1 MMLFHKMSLADKYD
15 HIVKTLKRFP
25 LTFCYIIIATVYL
38 WIFSHKQQNLESG
51 IDFFMIFWPLSG
63 TVFSYVVHLY
73 SENKSRGKSLIINFL
88 SNILWMTICVFF
100 SHNFP
105 LNNSFKASCVAC
117 CVAIV
122 LALWV
127 IPFVGQKDDRP
138 AINFVLGFVKHIFL
152 SLIVSLIL
160 FLGLELLIQSFI
172 FLFDFHVEETQVL
185 YLLIFCF
192 FFLAPSLVVLQTPSG
207 EDKYAVRN
215 WTENKFMNGVIH
227 FLVIPLHLVYLLTL
241 YLYVIKIV
249 LTWTLPNGW
258 VSWLVTALMFLT
270 IVIVFLLYPVNF
282 QAEKKRFDQLVLRYL
297 PIVVLPLLFLM
308 SIGIIRR
315 FNDYGISVL
324 RIYLLAFNLW
334 CYAVCIGLYVVKS
347 KRLSWIVGS
356 FTVLML
362 TLTVLPYNVFTFT
375 RNKLQSDIKQIAV
388 ENGVTNFPMDSAT
401 YKKLLNKIGEVQ
413 GEQLSDKLY
422 YLSSTFDTL
431 AIDGLVDRKGVFIYE
446 FLYMSKVKTEK
457 HFVDIDCKHSD
468 SLCRIPKGYTS
479 YRIVGHDYSSERFS
493 FETKN
498 DTMFITMDYMLN
510 DKKVEDVISIPIN
523 TLDEMYKV
531 DKPLPITF
539 YGKNICFYMTN
550 LVGDLNEHS
559 VNLRGILFKK

>member
-1 MMLFHKMSLADKYD
+1 MSLADKYD

-38 WIFSHKQQNLESG
+38 WIFSHKRQNLESG
-51 IDFFMIFWPLSG
+51 IEFFMIFWPLSG

-73 SENKSRGKSLIINFL
+73 SENKSRGKSLIINLL
-88 SNILWMTICVFF
+88 SNILWTTICVFF

-138 AINFVLGFVKHIFL
+138 AINFVLGLVKHIFL

-192 FFLAPSLVVLQTPSG
+192 FFLAPSLVVLQTPSR

-270 IVIVFLLYPVNF
+270 IVIVYLLYPVNF

-375 RNKLQSDIKQIAV
+375 RNKLQSDIKQVAV

-431 AIDGLVDRKGVFIYE
+431 AIDELVDRKGVFIYE
-446 FLYMSKVKTEK
+446 FLYRSEVKTES

-523 TLDEMYKV
+523 TLDEM
-531 DKPLPITF
+531 DKADNPLPITF

-550 LVGDLNEHS
+550 LEGDLNEHS
-559 VNLRGILFKK
+559 VDLKGILFKK

>member
-1 MMLFHKMSLADKYD
+1 
-15 HIVKTLKRFP
+15 
-25 LTFCYIIIATVYL
+25 
-38 WIFSHKQQNLESG
+38 
-51 IDFFMIFWPLSG
+51 
-63 TVFSYVVHLY
+63 
-73 SENKSRGKSLIINFL
+73 
-88 SNILWMTICVFF
+88 
-100 SHNFP
+100 
-105 LNNSFKASCVAC
+105 
-117 CVAIV
+117 
-122 LALWV
+122 
-127 IPFVGQKDDRP
+127 
-138 AINFVLGFVKHIFL
+138 
-152 SLIVSLIL
+152 
-160 FLGLELLIQSFI
+160 
-172 FLFDFHVEETQVL
+172 
-185 YLLIFCF
+185 
-192 FFLAPSLVVLQTPSG
+192 
-207 EDKYAVRN
+207 
-215 WTENKFMNGVIH
+215 
-227 FLVIPLHLVYLLTL
+227 
-241 YLYVIKIV
+241 
-249 LTWTLPNGW
+249 
-258 VSWLVTALMFLT
+258 
-270 IVIVFLLYPVNF
+270 
-282 QAEKKRFDQLVLRYL
+282 
-297 PIVVLPLLFLM
+297 M

-375 RNKLQSDIKQIAV
+375 RNKLQSDIKQIAM
-388 ENGVTNFPMDSAT
+388 ENGVTKFPMDSAT

-431 AIDGLVDRKGVFIYE
+431 AIDELVDRKGVFIYE
-446 FLYMSKVKTEK
+446 FLYRSEVKTES

-498 DTMFITMDYMLN
+498 NTMFITMDYILN

-523 TLDEMYKV
+523 TLDEM
-531 DKPLPITF
+531 DKADNPLPITF

-550 LVGDLNEHS
+550 LEGDLNEHS
-559 VNLRGILFKK
+559 VDLRGILFKK

>member
-1 MMLFHKMSLADKYD
+1 MMLFNKMSLADKYD

-25 LTFCYIIIATVYL
+25 FTFCYIIIATVYL
-38 WIFSHKQQNLESG
+38 WIFSHNRQNLESG
-51 IDFFMIFWPLSG
+51 IEFFMIFWPLSG

-73 SENKSRGKSLIINFL
+73 SENKSRGKRLIINLL
-88 SNILWMTICVFF
+88 SNILWTAICVFL

-105 LNNSFKASCVAC
+105 LNNSFKASCLAC

-122 LALWV
+122 LSLGI

-138 AINFVLGFVKHIFL
+138 AISFVLGFIKHICL
-152 SLIVSLIL
+152 SLIVSFIL
-160 FLGLELLIQSFI
+160 FLGLELLIQSLV
-172 FLFDFHVEETQVL
+172 FLFDLYIGDKQVL

-192 FFLAPSLVVLQTPSG
+192 FFLAPSLVVLQTPSV
-207 EDKYAVRN
+207 EDKYAVSD
-215 WTENKFMNGVIH
+215 WMQNKFMNGVIH
-227 FLVIPLHLVYLLTL
+227 FLVIPLHFVYLLTL

-270 IVIVFLLYPVNF
+270 IVIVFLLYPINF

-375 RNKLQSDIKQIAV
+375 RNKLQSDIKQIAM
-388 ENGVTNFPMDSAT
+388 ENGVTKFPMDSAT
-401 YKKLLNKIGEVQ
+401 YKKLVKSLGEVQ
-413 GEQLSDKLY
+413 GEQLSDKVY

-446 FLYMSKVKTEK
+446 FLYRSEVKTES
-457 HFVDIDCKHSD
+457 HFVDIDCKYSAFA
-468 SLCRIPKGYTS
+468 CTIPKGYTS
-479 YRIVGHDYSSERFS
+479 YRIVGHDYSSEGFS

-510 DKKVEDVISIPIN
+510 NKRVEDLISIPVN
-523 TLDEMYKV
+523 TLKEMDKADKV
-531 DKPLPITF
+531 SSPTF
-539 YGKNICFYMTN
+539 YGKSICFYMTN
-550 LVGDLNEHS
+550 LSCDLEEDN
-559 VNLRGILFKK
+559 VNLRGVLFIK

>member
-1 MMLFHKMSLADKYD
+1 MMLFNKMSLADKYD

-38 WIFSHKQQNLESG
+38 WIFSHKRQNLESG
-51 IDFFMIFWPLSG
+51 IEFFMIFWPLSG

-73 SENKSRGKSLIINFL
+73 SENKSRGKSLIINLL
-88 SNILWMTICVFF
+88 SNILWTTICVFF

-138 AINFVLGFVKHIFL
+138 AINFVLGLVKHIFL

-192 FFLAPSLVVLQTPSG
+192 FFLAPSLVVLQTPSR

-270 IVIVFLLYPVNF
+270 IVIVYLLYPVNF

-375 RNKLQSDIKQIAV
+375 RNKLQSDIKQVAV

-431 AIDGLVDRKGVFIYE
+431 AIDELVDRKGVFIYE
-446 FLYMSKVKTEK
+446 FLYRSEVKTES

-523 TLDEMYKV
+523 TLDEM
-531 DKPLPITF
+531 DKADNPLPITF

-550 LVGDLNEHS
+550 LEGDLNEHS
-559 VNLRGILFKK
+559 VDLKGILFKK

>member
-1 MMLFHKMSLADKYD
+1 MMLFNKMSLADKYD

-25 LTFCYIIIATVYL
+25 FTFCYIIIATVYL
-38 WIFSHKQQNLESG
+38 WIFSHNRQNLESG
-51 IDFFMIFWPLSG
+51 IEFFMIFWPLSG

-73 SENKSRGKSLIINFL
+73 SENKSRGKSLIINLL
-88 SNILWMTICVFF
+88 SNILWTAICVFF

-192 FFLAPSLVVLQTPSG
+192 FFLAPSLVVLQTPSV
-207 EDKYAVRN
+207 EDKYAVSD
-215 WTENKFMNGVIH
+215 WMQNKFMNGVIH
-227 FLVIPLHLVYLLTL
+227 FLVIPLHFVYLLTL

-334 CYAVCIGLYVVKS
+334 CYAVCIGLYMVKS

-422 YLSSTFDTL
+422 YLSSTIDTL
-431 AIDGLVDRKGVFIYE
+431 AIDELVDRKGVFIYE
-446 FLYMSKVKTEK
+446 FLYRSEVKTES

-523 TLDEMYKV
+523 TLDEM
-531 DKPLPITF
+531 DKADNPLPITF

-559 VNLRGILFKK
+559 VDLKGILFKK

>member
-1 MMLFHKMSLADKYD
+1 MMQFNKMSLANKYD

-25 LTFCYIIIATVYL
+25 FTFCYIIIATVYL
-38 WIFSHKQQNLESG
+38 WIFSYKRQNLESG
-51 IDFFMIFWPLSG
+51 IEFFMIFWPLSG

-73 SENKSRGKSLIINFL
+73 SENKSRGKRLIINLL
-88 SNILWMTICVFF
+88 SNILWTAICVYL

-105 LNNSFKASCVAC
+105 FNNSFKASCLAC

-122 LALWV
+122 LSLGI

-138 AINFVLGFVKHIFL
+138 AISFVLGFIKHICL
-152 SLIVSLIL
+152 SLIVSFIL
-160 FLGLELLIQSFI
+160 FLGLELLIQSLV
-172 FLFDFHVEETQVL
+172 FLFDLYIGDKQVL

-192 FFLAPSLVVLQTPSG
+192 FFLAPSLVVLQTPSV
-207 EDKYAVRN
+207 EDKYAVSD
-215 WTENKFMNGVIH
+215 WMQNKFMNGVIH
-227 FLVIPLHLVYLLTL
+227 FLVIPLHFVYLLTL

-334 CYAVCIGLYVVKS
+334 CYAVCIGLYVVKA

-356 FTVLML
+356 FTALIL
-362 TLTVLPYNVFTFT
+362 ILTVLPYNVFTFT

-388 ENGVTNFPMDSAT
+388 ENGVTNFPMDTAT
-401 YKKLLNKIGEVQ
+401 YMKLLNKIGEVQ

-431 AIDGLVDRKGVFIYE
+431 AIDELVDRKGVFIYK
-446 FLYMSKVKTEK
+446 FLYRSKVKSES
-457 HFVDIDCKHSD
+457 HFVDINCKYSH

-479 YRIVGHDYSSERFS
+479 YRIVGYDYSSERFS

-498 DTMFITMDYMLN
+498 DTILVTMGYMLN

-523 TLDEMYKV
+523 TLDEMYKA

-559 VNLRGILFKK
+559 VDLRGILFKK